1 MNKELIELIDQP
13 DKERGKILM
22 CLATK
27 GPMKAFNVA
36 ASAGTDLKKTNAHLS
51 DMFKDASYVDLERFK
66 QDGVWVYNLV
76 GMKCKM
82 SESRKIKNQ
91 RERTERKEVEIP
103 FNKWRKVFGL
113 MDSCHG

>member
-51 DMFKDASYVDLERFK
+51 DMFRDSSYVDMERFK
-66 QDGVWVYNLV
+66 DNGVWIYKLV
-76 GMKCKM
+76 GLKCKM
-82 SESRKIKNQ
+82 SESRKMKH
-91 RERTERKEVEIP
+91 ERPKMERKESDIS
-103 FNKWRKVFGL
+103 FDRWRKVFGL